1 MITLS
6 KNCDEY
12 TDHASSQINVVATH
26 KDYPTCTIKTTVM
39 SCQESQFETPDE
51 DTMKTIK
58 DEIFSI
64 AKEKPQCMGADLSQ
78 FHINTTSVILG
89 SKSTELSGK
98 DLFEKRMA
106 SNCADGFDIKK
117 INSHNH
123 YTCRNFGT
131 MKNLSKNKD
140 VKNYNMKFTGI
151 LPSCE
156 KGYELSEQTEE
167 DIKKLVQYRAKEEG
181 LGMKLEDIACDTFG
195 VPIL

>member
-12 TDHASSQINVVATH
+12 TDHVSSQVNVMATH
-26 KDYPTCTIKTTVM
+26 KDSGTCQINTTIM

-51 DTMKTIK
+51 LTMKTIK
-58 DEIFSI
+58 DKVYTMAENEPSCTGLNFDDFEFLT
-64 AKEKPQCMGADLSQ
+64 K
-78 FHINTTSVILG
+78 SVILG

-98 DLFEKRMA
+98 DLFQKRMA

-131 MKNLSKNKD
+131 MKQVSTGKD
-140 VKNYNMKFTGI
+140 VKNYNMTFTGI

-156 KGYELSEQTEE
+156 NSFELSAQTEE
-167 DIKKLVQYRAKEEG
+167 DIKKLVMYRAKEEG
-181 LGMKLEDIACDTFG
+181 LLMKFEDIACDTFG
-195 VPIL
+195 APIL